1 MVLLF
6 CAPKRDELLKME
18 KALFPL
24 KIRLKKIEKKDYNQP
39 LGALAGV
46 RDIPRVSGEYTGE
59 ELSDTLL
66 VFAGMS
72 RSRLDQVLA
81 ALRRCGAGPFPYKAV
96 LTDTNQYWNAVDCFE
111 EIRKEHEAMHS

>member
-1 MVLLF
+1 MQ
-6 CAPKRDELLKME
+6 

-24 KIRLKKIEKKDYNQP
+24 KIRLKKVEKEDYNQP
-39 LGALAGV
+39 LGALADV

-72 RSRLDQVLA
+72 SSRLDQVLA

-96 LTDTNQYWNAVDCFE
+96 LTDTNQYWNAADCFE